1 MSHFFI
7 TFIPFKSSC
16 YSYYLFPF
24 TFYKKNAYN
33 LILLFHNYIT
43 SVITQISVM
52 HSNTFISN
60 SDILQCYYDINFLL
74 NGYLYG

>member
-7 TFIPFKSSC
+7 TFIPFKSSY
-16 YSYYLFPF
+16 YSYHFFPF

-33 LILLFHNYIT
+33 LILLFHYYIT

-60 SDILQCYYDINFLL
+60 SDIPQCYYDINFLL